1 MRPHLRNSL
10 ILCVLT
16 LSVYAQTFSF
26 GFVTI
31 DDPSWIVNNAFV
43 NSGVNATNVR
53 WAFSFNTVDALSNWM
68 PLTFLSLMV
77 DAQLF
82 GMGGGGF
89 HLTNVLLH
97 CASVLFLYA
106 ALVQLTG
113 ATTKSAIVAALF
125 AVHPLHVESVAWV
138 TERKDVLSLCFGH
151 AAIWAYALYVTGAR
165 MKYYL
170 ASVALFLCSLLSKQ
184 TLVTLP
190 FLLLLLDYWPLY
202 RTSALANPL
211 AAAADEGPARSVP
224 WRRLIIEK
232 IPFLILTVL
241 FCGLALFSQANPM
254 EFSEQYS
261 MPYRVLNAA
270 TAYTEYVG
278 KTFWP
283 AGLSVFYPHR
293 TISPLAG
300 SFASL
305 FLLLACGLALWWR
318 RRRPYVFTG
327 WFWFL
332 GTLVPVI
339 GLVQIGMQRMADRYT
354 YLPLTGI
361 FLLVVWLVDDLV
373 RESTL
378 RKLVLPLITALSI
391 LLLTLTAFQ
400 QTALWGDN
408 VALYSHGLAV
418 TEENGRMHQMLAVA
432 LWERKDLQASLRHF
446 EASARLLPQNHI
458 VYEKWGSLL
467 REMGQNDEAVQKLQR
482 SIEINPQYAPAYFTL
497 GRIWESRGDLDKAR
511 ELYEATL
518 QHDPGFDSAWYNL
531 GLIDL
536 KAGRQPEA
544 IAAFQRALA
553 INPRHASAHNNLGVI
568 YLYQQNFGQAK
579 NHFEEALRIDPELKQ
594 AKQGLEYM
602 RSQSNGTR

>member
-241 FCGLALFSQANPM
+241 FCGLALFSQANPRGQ
-254 EFSEQYS
+254 FCV
-261 MPYRVLNAA
+261 PVP
-270 TAYTEYVG
+270 V
-278 KTFWP
+278 
-283 AGLSVFYPHR
+283 AGVW
-293 TISPLAG
+293 A
-300 SFASL
+300 
-305 FLLLACGLALWWR
+305 
-318 RRRPYVFTG
+318 
-327 WFWFL
+327 
-332 GTLVPVI
+332 GTLVASAQTVCFH
-339 GLVQIGMQRMADRYT
+339 GLVLVSGNAGSGHRPGPDRYAAHGRPV
-354 YLPLTGI
+354 YL
-361 FLLVVWLVDDLV
+361 
-373 RESTL
+373 S
-378 RKLVLPLITALSI
+378 
-391 LLLTLTAFQ
+391 
-400 QTALWGDN
+400 
-408 VALYSHGLAV
+408 
-418 TEENGRMHQMLAVA
+418 
-432 LWERKDLQASLRHF
+432 ASDRDF
-446 EASARLLPQNHI
+446 SARRLAGGRSGAGK
-458 VYEKWGSLL
+458 YAA
-467 REMGQNDEAVQKLQR
+467 EAGAAVDHGALD
-482 SIEINPQYAPAYFTL
+482 PAADTHCISADGTL
-497 GRIWESRGDLDKAR
+497 GR
-511 ELYEATL
+511 
-518 QHDPGFDSAWYNL
+518 
-531 GLIDL
+531 
-536 KAGRQPEA
+536 
-544 IAAFQRALA
+544 
-553 INPRHASAHNNLGVI
+553 
-568 YLYQQNFGQAK
+568 
-579 NHFEEALRIDPELKQ
+579 
-594 AKQGLEYM
+594 
-602 RSQSNGTR
+602 

>member
-10 ILCVLT
+10 ILCILT
-16 LSVYAQTFSF
+16 LIVYAQTCSF

-43 NSGVNATNVR
+43 NSGVNSTNVS

-68 PLTFLSLMV
+68 PFTFLSLMI

-97 CASVLFLYA
+97 CASALFLYA
-106 ALVQLTG
+106 ALVQMTG

-151 AAIWAYALYVTGAR
+151 AAIWAYAMYVTAAR
-165 MKYYL
+165 KKYYL

-190 FLLLLLDYWPLY
+190 FLLLLLDYWPLR
-202 RTSALANPL
+202 RT
-211 AAAADEGPARSVP
+211 AARTHAHDAAVDEEQPAAVP

-261 MPYRVLNAA
+261 IPYRVLNAA
-270 TAYTEYVG
+270 TSYMEYVG

-318 RRRPYVFTG
+318 RRKPYVFTG
-327 WFWFL
+327 WFWF
-332 GTLVPVI
+332 
-339 GLVQIGMQRMADRYT
+339 
-354 YLPLTGI
+354 
-361 FLLVVWLVDDLV
+361 
-373 RESTL
+373 
-378 RKLVLPLITALSI
+378 
-391 LLLTLTAFQ
+391 
-400 QTALWGDN
+400 
-408 VALYSHGLAV
+408 
-418 TEENGRMHQMLAVA
+418 
-432 LWERKDLQASLRHF
+432 
-446 EASARLLPQNHI
+446 
-458 VYEKWGSLL
+458 
-467 REMGQNDEAVQKLQR
+467 
-482 SIEINPQYAPAYFTL
+482 
-497 GRIWESRGDLDKAR
+497 
-511 ELYEATL
+511 
-518 QHDPGFDSAWYNL
+518 
-531 GLIDL
+531 
-536 KAGRQPEA
+536 
-544 IAAFQRALA
+544 
-553 INPRHASAHNNLGVI
+553 
-568 YLYQQNFGQAK
+568 
-579 NHFEEALRIDPELKQ
+579 
-594 AKQGLEYM
+594 
-602 RSQSNGTR
+602 